1 MFSSSSSTSVS
12 GEETVIGEGIR
23 IEGKVVS
30 DGPVRLN
37 GKINGD
43 LHCTS
48 LLVTNT
54 AQVQGTVVA
63 DSVVVDGLVEGPI
76 RGEDVILKSN
86 AHVTGDI
93 QHVSLTIEKGAVFDG
108 RSKQASADGK
118 AASPKRGSS
127 KSSGLVA
134 NDDAEK
140 GSAAA

>member
-1 MFSSSSSTSVS
+1 MFSSSSTETAT

-48 LLVTNT
+48 LTVSET
-54 AQVQGTVVA
+54 AQVHGTVVA
-63 DSVVVDGLVEGPI
+63 SVVVVDGLVEGPI
-76 RGEDVILKSN
+76 RGEDVVLKSN

-108 RSKQASADGK
+108 RSKQVNTDEKAS
-118 AASPKRGSS
+118 SSKRGGS
-127 KSSGLVA
+127 KKTDSVA